1 MIRTCIFFKIF
12 IKVCSAEKPNKPE
25 EEKPDEEKPDGK
37 NFQLTVVLKLTKI
50 TKKRLSK
57 SLKNL
62 TKKRANTN
70 LVVVNVLLVG

>member
-1 MIRTCIFFKIF
+1 MYIFQNF

-37 NFQLTVVLKLTKI
+37 NFQLAVVLKLTKI

-57 SLKNL
+57 SQKNL

-70 LVVVNVLLVG
+70 LAVVNVHLVGWM